1 MSEVEGNQYAVLQ
14 PYGVVV
20 LRVTCRMLRTWLGSE
35 GTRQIVTKK
44 VAKEVVRPS
53 GTKVYGDSK
62 EFSVERERIQG
73 DMERT

>member
-1 MSEVEGNQYAVLQ
+1 
-14 PYGVVV
+14 
-20 LRVTCRMLRTWLGSE
+20 MLWTWLGSG

-53 GTKVYGDSK
+53 GTKVYGYSK

-73 DMERT
+73 GMERI